1 MCNLASVIRKW
12 KNQERF
18 RTTWASSN
26 HLISGLPTL
35 FNISTNYENL
45 NIFKKLIFY
54 RKANKIKQILI
65 KMSQFLHKR

>member
-1 MCNLASVIRKW
+1 MCNPASVIRKW

-18 RTTWASSN
+18 RTTWAISN

-45 NIFKKLIFY
+45 NIFKNSFFIEKPIKLNEF
-54 RKANKIKQILI
+54 
-65 KMSQFLHKR
+65 